1 MGDVRKVFDLIAA
14 DDSVS
19 TGIPP
24 SDVDVPET
32 GIYIFRFV
40 SESSLQVELLGK
52 HTRV

>member
-1 MGDVRKVFDLIAA
+1 MDDVKKFLDLIAT

-32 GIYIFRFV
+32 GIYIFG
-40 SESSLQVELLGK
+40 S
-52 HTRV
+52 